1 MVNKLEDDI
10 PTTTIT
16 FDSFP
21 EIAHRLEAI
30 NFQPEAY
37 PEDEGVEVLSQK
49 QHVEVYTFDFQIKD
63 DSSYPSSG
71 DSCSTKYQNLRDLV
85 KAGGD
90 NEELFSV
97 TFDRE
102 DSTQAA
108 PVELTYTGKVK
119 LLKKRS
125 VAGKHRNYID
135 GSFEF
140 WLDDQSQS

>member
-1 MVNKLEDDI
+1 MVNKLEDLG

-21 EIAHRLEAI
+21 EIAHRLEAV

-37 PEDEGVEVLSQK
+37 PEDEGVEVLSLV
-49 QHVEVYTFDFQIKD
+49 QHLEVYTFDFQIKD

-71 DSCSTKYQNLRDLV
+71 DSCSTKYLNLRNLI
-85 KAGGD
+85 KTGGD

-102 DSTQAA
+102 DSTQAF
-108 PVELTYTGKVK
+108 PLTLTYRGKIK
-119 LLKKRS
+119 QLKKRS
-125 VAGKHRNYID
+125 VAGKHVNFID

-140 WLDDQSQS
+140 WLDDQS